1 MGLLVLVVAISTSDL
16 ALSVLSSK
24 CQRVRLNLIKI
35 HQQKDRLQ
43 NQSSFT
49 TIYTLITTQ

>member
-24 CQRVRLNLIKI
+24 CQKVRLNLIKI

-49 TIYTLITTQ
+49 TVYTLITTQ

>member
-49 TIYTLITTQ
+49 TVYTLITTQ